1 MENRMLALPP
11 ENLTDEELIR
21 NAYQYIHDGLPI
33 RWQKEIFRRYTE
45 LYDAN
50 YDLAVSHAST

>member
-21 NAYQYIHDGLPI
+21 NAYQYVNDGLPI

-50 YDLAVSHAST
+50 YDLAVSQAST